1 MTDDNTGALTPE
13 HAAFLQT
20 QAVDLDLA
28 RSLGV
33 RSILSSEDV
42 ADLGGQWV
50 NWANFPAILF
60 PWTAEDGRVEYQVR
74 PDEPTTGTGK
84 KPRKYVFRREM
95 TPVLWAVRPVETAE
109 LVVIVE
115 GTKQCLAAASYAPA
129 GIGIYGIAGCRMWQL
144 DGAPIPD
151 LMAVDGREVVV
162 ILDADAASNPE
173 VYAAGL
179 ALADALLMEGATK
192 VNFGRLPGADKSGL
206 DDVLGAKPDNR
217 RAAFLE
223 RVISMAK
230 PKPAD
235 KVPTKKKVQKP
246 GEGGQDGEKN
256 GRRTIV
262 VNEDRLDVINDL
274 TGALLEKWNAVELF
288 CHGGVISRRKG
299 DTMRPVDKGSF
310 NDLVAE
316 TARTVNKNESANGTT
331 YSFAWPDP
339 NTMAA
344 TISRA
349 DSFVPLDRISHAPFV
364 RPDGTVVT
372 EAGYDETTRTLLL
385 PDEVFSGLTVP
396 EDPTAEEI
404 DAARRFLLEDW
415 LGDFPLMDDTAR
427 ANVMALLVTP
437 AIRGMVPKVP
447 LAVIDGLQ
455 MGVGKN
461 LLADQLLTVYT
472 GSAAEPM
479 NWVSEPDELRKQIT
493 AAFRGGSEFFVFD
506 EAHTIEGAPLAQ
518 ALTAS
523 TWQDRILGVSNM
535 ANFPNVITWI
545 SLGNQVQVKGDLT
558 RRVYQIALRPPYANP
573 QDRKAETFRHPGQS
587 GLDLGSWTRK
597 HRAELMTAILTLV
610 RAWFAQGQPR
620 PTRSVSFGSF
630 EVWERI
636 VGGIVEVAGLTGFL
650 DNLKVWRSESDFETQ
665 YWAGHLG
672 WLRRTFGEEPFRT
685 AEVKA
690 KAMAAPGDYLAPPKL
705 DDPTEKAYGK
715 FLGEAYS
722 RLRGRRYGEFWVERD
737 GGAHGHISMWR
748 VYQTTEDLP
757 PAPGTEPDPDPEPQD
772 PQDGPDNVCRCS
784 RTERVYCH
792 ASDCY
797 GGADVPPENEHA
809 EARGP
814 APEDTDGEG
823 HEEVRPPVDTDLSTL
838 LQGEVTVEF
847 TDVDPRTLALISG
860 WPVAEAVDKVVTFD
874 LETGDADDLYTA
886 DGAEYVRIGA
896 TAADADEVVPY
907 NGPGT
912 SVPRQVAADIRRGE
926 VITGHNIVAF
936 DLPAL
941 VRAGAM
947 TMDEVHDLAAGGRL
961 FDGLLAARF
970 LDPPMAREHGVDQK
984 RKYDLGTLAVTKGL
998 GEKYTDLSKPLAKK
1012 YGGWGGIPIDL
1023 ADPDADRA
1031 ADAEL
1036 FRTYMVQDVELSR
1049 RLHATLLEELGGT
1062 VPEYLVREH
1071 RVAALAAQ
1079 IRHNGFLVDQ
1089 RLLTHRVTQVNEQ
1102 KAEALAWLHQNAGV
1116 PLADP
1121 KGKPYLSP
1129 LATKGGKEALA
1140 LALAAAG
1147 VPLGFF
1153 WRTPTGE
1160 FQVSGDHM
1168 AHLWAEFGHLPRVQE
1183 IAMHVHR
1190 IVGARSVYQTAM
1202 DHLGPD
1208 GRVHP
1213 KIGFDQA
1220 TGRWSVTR
1228 PGLTVFGKRGG
1239 RHVERAVF
1247 LPDPGEVLVSADLS
1261 QVDMRA
1267 VAGLSQDQAYIQMLM
1282 SEDPHAE
1289 IAAELFGDR
1298 SKREIAKPIGH
1309 GWNYGRGI
1317 KAISEGEDIDPALV
1331 RQFDQS
1337 MREKFP
1343 RLVEWQTE
1351 VRAVAESGQLL
1362 DNGFGRMMRA
1372 DPQRAHTQGPAL
1384 MGQGAAR
1391 DIMMTGLLNLD
1402 RRILPML
1409 RAQIH
1414 DEIVFSVPVAEAE
1427 EVGRAVV
1434 DALSF
1439 EWRGVPILADVSKT
1453 GTDWSRCYEK

>member
-1 MTDDNTGALTPE
+1 VTDDNTGALTPE
-13 HAAFLQT
+13 HAAFLT
-20 QAVDLDLA
+20 AQAVDLDLA

-109 LVVIVE
+109 LVVIIE
-115 GTKQCLAAASYAPA
+115 GTKQCLAGASYAPA
-129 GIGIYGIAGCRMWQL
+129 GVGVYGIAGCRMWQL

-179 ALADALLMEGATK
+179 ALSDALLMEGATK
-192 VNFGRLPGADKSGL
+192 VSFGRLPGADKSGL

-223 RVISMAK
+223 RVITMAK

-246 GEGGQDGEKN
+246 GGEQDGEGKD

-274 TGALLEKWNAVELF
+274 TGALLDKWNAVELF

-299 DTMRPVDKGSF
+299 DTMKPVDKGSF

-316 TARTVNKNESANGTT
+316 TARTVNKNESADGTS

-372 EAGYDETTRTLLL
+372 EAGYDEATRTLLL
-385 PDEVFSGLTVP
+385 PDPVFDGLKVP

-427 ANVMALLVTP
+427 ANVVALLVTP

-620 PTRSVSFGSF
+620 PARGVSFGSF

-650 DNLKVWRSESDFETQ
+650 DNLKVWRSESDFDTQ

-690 KAMAAPGDYLAPPKL
+690 KAMAQPGDYLAPPKL

-757 PAPGTEPDPDPEPQD
+757 PAPGTEPEDPDPTPEPA
-772 PQDGPDNVCRCS
+772 PD
-784 RTERVYCH
+784 
-792 ASDCY
+792 
-797 GGADVPPENEHA
+797 NEHA

-823 HEEVRPPVDTDLSTL
+823 HDEVRGPVDTSLSEP
-838 LQGEVTVEF
+838 EVGPQP
-847 TDVDPRTLALISG
+847 VD
-860 WPVAEAVDKVVTFD
+860 EAVDTATFD

-886 DGAEYVRIGA
+886 DGSEYVRIGA
-896 TAADADEVVPY
+896 VAHDDRDVIALGGSTVAED
-907 NGPGT
+907 
-912 SVPRQVAADIRRGE
+912 VAARIRQGAT
-926 VITGHNIVAF
+926 ITGHNIVAF

-947 TMDEVHDLAAGGRL
+947 TMDEVHDLAAAGRL

-984 RKYDLGTLAVTKGL
+984 RKYDLGTLAVSQGL

-1012 YGGWGGIPIDL
+1012 YGGWGEIPVNL
-1023 ADPDADRA
+1023 ADPDAERA
-1031 ADAEL
+1031 ADAAS
-1036 FRTYMVQDVELSR
+1036 FQTYMVQDVELSR
-1049 RLHATLLEELGGT
+1049 RLHARLLEELGGT

-1079 IRHNGFLVDQ
+1079 IRHNGFLVDGLLLSQ
-1089 RLLTHRVTQVNEQ
+1089 RVADVNAS
-1102 KAEALAWLHQNAGV
+1102 KAEAIAWLHANAGV
-1116 PLADP
+1116 PLADA

-1289 IAAELFGDR
+1289 IAEELFGDR

-1391 DIMMTGLLNLD
+1391 DIMMTGLLRLD

-1434 DALSF
+1434 EALSF

-1453 GTDWSRCYEK
+1453 GTDWSKCYEK